1 MNMQHV
7 LIPGFE
13 KLASFVFWY
22 PFIMSLF
29 WIAGT
34 LIYIRYRDRDPK
46 VDFSTIDWPLVSFLV
61 PCYNEEETMK
71 KRLSTFWR

>member
-46 VDFSTIDWPLVSFLV
+46 VDFQQL
-61 PCYNEEETMK
+61 NG
-71 KRLSTFWR
+71 R